1 MESWGETRTQPVY
14 KTLQL
19 LTERFLLVVGN
30 SGCLL
35 ISYYWEILLS
45 TFCGAGDY
53 SGCWRRNGKQ
63 LGCCSHEHWYIGN
76 QTEGTI

>member
-35 ISYYWEILLS
+35 ISLL
-45 TFCGAGDY
+45 GDIIKHVLW
-53 SGCWRRNGKQ
+53 CR
-63 LGCCSHEHWYIGN
+63 
-76 QTEGTI
+76 